1 MKKVYACAFCAAVAA
16 TALATVEYSYEGDDG
31 KTYVANVTSS
41 ETAIS
46 SEALAVL
53 DANVITNF
61 VKRGSADFV
70 VDTGSVYTGDVHLED
85 GRICVKAANA
95 LGVGPGKFYAA
106 QKKIVM
112 NGGSIAKNVVFDCG
126 SGWNS
131 NTGIALKEGDSAFGG
146 KVTFTDKNFYM
157 YLWGGSRLVF
167 EAGLEGPGYLYLR
180 EGNGGMIVFTNV
192 AASLTK
198 PISIQDGARLATG
211 GYCMHIEFAVAG
223 NSLNAVGNSNS
234 QANRLTGCK
243 LTTTVDWAFDNTN
256 QRMNFGAGSL
266 WDLCGTSQRVGYL
279 DANRLENK
287 GAQGP
292 MSVITNSSATAAALY
307 VTQTA
312 NATPAVVFAGDLS
325 VSFSGN
331 CTTTIDHAMPATGDV
346 TVNAG
351 TLAFT
356 EDGSWRGAAKVT
368 VENGAAVTIASGD
381 TFGDGTEIAL
391 NGTGN
396 LSIAAGEGGTVVTQ
410 TVGFLTAG
418 GIAQARGFYT
428 MGSGVLEVL
437 HSGRC
442 DIANG
447 TLELAAGE
455 SFTLDDS
462 ILCDTFDKITLGAGA
477 SLTILTDAYFAEGA
491 SFTLALGAGATLD
504 LADGIDLYAES
515 VTVGGAAVASGRHSS
530 ASDSWL
536 TGDGDVFIPYGAIAG
551 TDVAWTAEGAN
562 ALMTTAGNWA
572 TAPDLA
578 NGTARAVFAA
588 GTEAVVT
595 GEKFLNG
602 LLFGTDGAF
611 SVAASGEGALLR
623 LASGGMATSET
634 GPYAISS
641 PIRIDGDQTWNI
653 EKELTIDGGITSD
666 PLARYTIHKTGS
678 KALTVNGPGDFA
690 GTVSIDGSS
699 IIVSGTD
706 PLGTSGTIVINQG
719 SSLILAGATVNKPVQ
734 VDPAGGWGN
743 VTGFSVYGDRAASE
757 VKGKVTFATGNFNT
771 YIYSNGSN
779 RGRLTFSGGLE
790 GSGGYPYFYL
800 NGGGATGTG
809 YSTLV
814 ITNQPFNFGTDRGF
828 ILVPQSINRDGIAC
842 EIVLSVPGNVCSAFG
857 HMTYHASHCN
867 LYTTVDGV
875 FANPAM
881 KVICDNNF
889 KWDLCG
895 TTQSTG
901 PFTSYHTADNP
912 PTVTNSSET
921 AATLAIS
928 QTATADSKVMFGGKL
943 NVDFAVGKGKT
954 LTISDAMTAEGT
966 LSVSGGTL
974 ALAAGGSWRGATE
987 VTVSGGGKLTV
998 AEPRA
1003 LGKQAALA
1011 LESAAS
1017 LEIASGVTVRVDGL
1031 TVGGVA
1037 RANGSYMFG
1046 SGTLAVGRKG
1056 MVISFR

>member
-1 MKKVYACAFCAAVAA
+1 MKRLCASAFSVALAA
-16 TALATVEYSYEGDDG
+16 TTPAAVEYSYEGDDS
-31 KTYVANVTSS
+31 KTYVATVTSS

-46 SEALAVL
+46 SEAVAVL
-53 DANVITNF
+53 DANEITNF
-61 VKRGSADFV
+61 VKRGSADLV
-70 VDTGSVYTGDVHLED
+70 VNIGSTYAGDVHLED

-95 LGVGPGKFYAA
+95 LGVAPGKFYAA

-112 NGGSIAKNVVFDCG
+112 NGGSIVKNVVFDCG
-126 SGWNS
+126 SGWNN

-157 YLWGGSRLVF
+157 YPYEGSRLVF

-180 EGNGGMIVFTNV
+180 EGGGGTIVFTNV
-192 AASLTK
+192 AASLTR
-198 PISIQDGARLATG
+198 PISIQDGAMLKTG

-223 NSLNAVGNSNS
+223 NNLNAVGNSNT
-234 QANRLTGCK
+234 QANRFTGCK
-243 LTTTVDWAFDNTN
+243 LSTTVDWAFDNTN

-307 VTQTA
+307 VTQAANTA
-312 NATPAVVFAGDLS
+312 PAVVFAGDLS

-331 CTTTIDHAMPATGDV
+331 YTTTIDHAMPATGDV

-356 EDGSWRGAAKVT
+356 EDGSWSDARKVT
-368 VENGAAVTIASGD
+368 VANGAAVTIASGD
-381 TFGDGTEIAL
+381 TFGDETEIAL
-391 NGTGN
+391 NGTGSI
-396 LSIAAGEGGTVVTQ
+396 SIAAGEGGAVVTQ
-410 TVGFLTAG
+410 TVGFLTVG
-418 GIAQARGFYT
+418 GVAQARGSYT

-437 HSGRC
+437 HSGRRS
-442 DIANG
+442 IENG

-462 ILCDTFDKITLGAGA
+462 IACDAFDKITLGAGA

-491 SFTLALGAGATLD
+491 SFTLAFGTGATLD
-504 LADGIDLYAES
+504 LADGIDLYAGS
-515 VTVGGAAVASGRHSS
+515 ATVGGVAVAPGRHTS

-536 TGDGDVFIPYGAIAG
+536 TGDGDIFIPCGTIAG
-551 TDVAWTAEGAN
+551 TDVAWTAEGAD
-562 ALMTTAGNWA
+562 ALMTTAENWA
-572 TAPDLA
+572 TAPDLT
-578 NGTARAVFAA
+578 NGTTRAVFAA
-588 GTEAVVT
+588 GTEAAVT

-602 LLFGTDGAF
+602 LSFGTDGAF
-611 SVAASGEGALLR
+611 SVTAAGDGALLR
-623 LASGGMATSET
+623 LASGGVATSGT
-634 GPYAISS
+634 GSYSISA
-641 PIRIDGDQTWNI
+641 PIRIDGDQTWTI
-653 EKELTIDGGITSD
+653 DKELTVSGGIKSD
-666 PLARYTIHKTGS
+666 SLARYTFHKTGS
-678 KALTVNGPGDFA
+678 KTLTVNGPGDFA
-690 GTVSIDGSS
+690 GTVSIEGSS

-719 SSLILAGATVNKPVQ
+719 SSLILAGATVSKPVQ

-743 VTGFSVYGDRAASE
+743 ATGFSVYGDRAPSE
-757 VKGKVTFATGNFNT
+757 IKSKVAFTAGNFNT

-779 RGRLTFSGGLE
+779 HGKLTFSGGLE
-790 GSGGYPYFYL
+790 GGDGFPYFYL
-800 NGGGATGTG
+800 GGGSSTGTG

-814 ITNQPFNFGTDRGF
+814 ITNRPFNFGTGRGF
-828 ILVPQSINRDGIAC
+828 ILMPRNINRNGIAC
-842 EIVLSVPGNVCSAFG
+842 EIFLDVPGNVCSAFG
-857 HMTYHASHCN
+857 HATYHASHCN

-881 KVICDNNF
+881 QVICDNNF

-921 AATLAIS
+921 VATLAIS
-928 QTATADSKVMFGGKL
+928 QTATADSKVVFGGKL
-943 NVDFAVGKGKT
+943 NVSFAVGTGKT
-954 LTISDAMTAEGT
+954 LTISDAMTAAGT

-1017 LEIASGVTVRVDGL
+1017 LEIASGVTMRVDSL

-1037 RANGSYMFG
+1037 WANGSYPFG
-1046 SGTLAVGRKG
+1046 PGTLAVGMKG
-1056 MVISFR
+1056 MVVSFR